1 LEWLTQKHSER
12 YDLIFLDPPTFS
24 NSKRMEDHFDV
35 QNDHADL
42 LRRTTELL
50 EPNGV
55 LIFSNNFRRFRM
67 DHENLPGLVLEDI
80 TPQTIDKDFERRAR
94 IHSCWKITKA

>member
-1 LEWLTQKHSER
+1 
-12 YDLIFLDPPTFS
+12 
-24 NSKRMEDHFDV
+24 
-35 QNDHADL
+35 
-42 LRRTTELL
+42 
-50 EPNGV
+50 V